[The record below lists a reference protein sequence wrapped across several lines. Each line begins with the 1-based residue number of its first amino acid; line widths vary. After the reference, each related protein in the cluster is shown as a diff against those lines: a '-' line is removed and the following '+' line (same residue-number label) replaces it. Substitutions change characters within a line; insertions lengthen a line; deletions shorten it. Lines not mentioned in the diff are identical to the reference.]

1 MTVPQKFSW
10 QEMPPGTSDGGHE
23 EDEQA
28 LTDTPEF
35 LGALPDAATLFQKGR
50 KSMAWK
56 EMALWLRACTAL
68 PADLS
73 SIPSNH
79 IRWLTTVC
87 NSGSRGIQGPW
98 PLQAR
103 THIRQYVH
111 THN

>member
-50 KSMAWK
+50 KSMAWRDGSVVK
-56 EMALWLRACTAL
+56 SVYC
-68 PADLS
+68 S
-73 SIPSNH
+73 S
-79 IRWLTTVC
+79 
-87 NSGSRGIQGPW
+87 SGSEFDSQQPH
-98 PLQAR
+98 QMA
-103 THIRQYVH
+103 
-111 THN
+111 HNRL